1 MPSINQFLSPGYD
14 RARMASAMKSA
25 GLDAALLTSPE
36 NVYYT
41 TGYTTLPSAGNPILH
56 MLRTRL
62 PFFSFVTKEGHVTL
76 FCWDFS
82 VVGMEFGAD
91 EVIGFNNYAEALE
104 LLGTFLKKQAP
115 AGTRLGIES
124 VCPRFA
130 LAVVEKAVG
139 SAALIDVDPVLDEV
153 RLVKSPSEI
162 AYLKRGV
169 EIIEQTCEELFGQL
183 RVGMGRNE
191 LTREA
196 KWRLMKNGAEGISH
210 LTFSFD
216 QANPEFDI
224 NETLEPNRLVTLD
237 LGAIYKGYCS
247 DNRRYAFS
255 GTPPEELVEIYT
267 KMVEIIDGVGAAM
280 KPGVSYGELWDL
292 ALDMFAERRLE
303 PAGVINK
310 TGHNIGLETEERWLD
325 NDRTAFVRE
334 GMVINIEMYTEAP
347 TASHIGDE
355 ETYIID
361 KNGSTRVSNLPRV
374 IRQIS

>member
-1 MPSINQFLSPGYD
+1 M
-14 RARMASAMKSA
+14 
-25 GLDAALLTSPE
+25 
-36 NVYYT
+36 
-41 TGYTTLPSAGNPILH
+41 
-56 MLRTRL
+56 
-62 PFFSFVTKEGHVTL
+62 
-76 FCWDFS
+76 
-82 VVGMEFGAD
+82 
-91 EVIGFNNYAEALE
+91 
-104 LLGTFLKKQAP
+104 
-115 AGTRLGIES
+115 
-124 VCPRFA
+124 
-130 LAVVEKAVG
+130 
-139 SAALIDVDPVLDEV
+139 
-153 RLVKSPSEI
+153 
-162 AYLKRGV
+162 
-169 EIIEQTCEELFGQL
+169 
-183 RVGMGRNE
+183 
-191 LTREA
+191 TREA

-224 NETLEPNRLVTLD
+224 NETLEPNHLVTLD

-255 GTPPEELVEIYT
+255 GTPPEELVETYT

-310 TGHNIGLETEERWLD
+310 TGHNIGLETEERWLN

-334 GMVINIEMYTEAP
+334 GMVINIEMYTQAP
-347 TASHIGDE
+347 SASHIGDE